1 MVTLE
6 GTYSF
11 DAPQDVV
18 WEAVQDPHVLS
29 QVLPGCERLEQVGE
43 NEYEGEINIRIGPVQ
58 GNFAGTVRLS
68 DIQPPN
74 SYTLELEGQG
84 RPGYVKGAGSLRLE
98 SSGDGKTEL
107 VYAGEAQLSGRIASV
122 GQRLMDSSARSIT
135 RQGLESL
142 DKQIQARLQPAPA
155 PASVA
160 APASAT
166 PETKPASPSAASASS
181 PAAPPP
187 AAPPSAAPAPPS
199 TTEVGLNVAK
209 DVATDLLADFEKQY
223 SSREVMILLAA
234 FAAVVWMWRMLF
246 GKGEK

>member
-18 WEAVQDPHVLS
+18 WAAVQDPHVLS

-98 SSGDGKTEL
+98 SGGDGKTTL
-107 VYAGEAQLSGRIASV
+107 SYTGEAQLSGRIASV

-142 DKQIQARLQPAPA
+142 DKQIQARLQPP
-155 PASVA
+155 PASVTLSSAPAATAAA
-160 APASAT
+160 APAS
-166 PETKPASPSAASASS
+166 
-181 PAAPPP
+181 
-187 AAPPSAAPAPPS
+187 PPSAPPPPS

-209 DVATDLLADFEKQY
+209 DVASDLLADFEKKY
-223 SSREVMILLAA
+223 SARDVAIVLAG
-234 FAAVVWMWRMLF
+234 FAAVVWIWRMLF
-246 GKGEK
+246 GKEGK

>member
-11 DAPQDVV
+11 DAPQDIV

-29 QVLPGCERLEQVGE
+29 QVLPGCERLAQVGE

-74 SYTLELEGQG
+74 SYKLELEGQG
-84 RPGYVKGAGSLRLE
+84 RPGYVKGAGHLRLE
-98 SSGDGKTEL
+98 SSGDGKTVL
-107 VYAGEAQLSGRIASV
+107 SYTGEAQLSGRIASV

-142 DKQIQARLQPAPA
+142 DKQIQARLQPQPVA
-155 PASVA
+155 VA
-160 APASAT
+160 APISTT
-166 PETKPASPSAASASS
+166 PEAKSV
-181 PAAPPP
+181 PPP
-187 AAPPSAAPAPPS
+187 VAPSPPS

-209 DVATDLLADFEKQY
+209 DVASDLLADFEKKY
-223 SSREVMILLAA
+223 SARDVAIVLAG
-234 FAAVVWMWRMLF
+234 FAAVVWIWRMLF
-246 GKGEK
+246 GKEGK

>member
-11 DAPQDVV
+11 DAPQEAV
-18 WEAVQDPHVLS
+18 WAAVQDPHVLS
-29 QVLPGCERLEQVGE
+29 QVLPGCERLEQIGE

-68 DIQPPN
+68 DIQSPN

-98 SSGDGKTEL
+98 SSGDGSTTL
-107 VYAGEAQLSGRIASV
+107 SYAGEAQLSGRIASV

-142 DKQIQARLQPAPA
+142 DKQIQARLQPTPA
-155 PASVA
+155 PVA
-160 APASAT
+160 APSDAPA
-166 PETKPASPSAASASS
+166 TKPASPPPPS
-181 PAAPPP
+181 PAPPP
-187 AAPPSAAPAPPS
+187 AAPAPAAPAPPS

-209 DVATDLLADFEKQY
+209 DVAADLLADFEKKY
-223 SSREVMILLAA
+223 SSRDVLILLAA
-234 FAAVVWMWRMLF
+234 FAAIVWMWRMLF
-246 GKGEK
+246 GKSKK

>member
-6 GTYSF
+6 GTYAF
-11 DAPQDVV
+11 DAPQDLV

-43 NEYEGEINIRIGPVQ
+43 NEYEGEINIRIGSVQ
-58 GNFAGTVRLS
+58 GNFVGTVRLS
-68 DIQPPN
+68 DIQPPS

-98 SSGDGKTEL
+98 SDDDGKTTL
-107 VYAGEAQLSGRIASV
+107 SYTGEAQLSGRIASI

-142 DKQIQARLQPAPA
+142 DKQIQARLQPAPT
-155 PASVA
+155 PAVAQTVA
-160 APASAT
+160 APEPKAAST
-166 PETKPASPSAASASS
+166 PLPSA
-181 PAAPPP
+181 PTPAPP
-187 AAPPSAAPAPPS
+187 PPS

-209 DVATDLLADFEKQY
+209 DVATDLLADLEKQY
-223 SSREVMILLAA
+223 AARDVAIILAG
-234 FAAVVWMWRMLF
+234 FAVIVWMWRMLF
-246 GKGEK
+246 GHSKK

>member
-29 QVLPGCERLEQVGE
+29 QVLPGCERLEQIGE

-84 RPGYVKGAGSLRLE
+84 RPGYVKGAGSLRLK
-98 SSGDGKTEL
+98 SGGDGKTTL
-107 VYAGEAQLSGRIASV
+107 TYTGEAQLSGRIASV

-142 DKQIQARLQPAPA
+142 DKQIQARLQPVPA
-155 PASVA
+155 PGAAQTAA
-160 APASAT
+160 APES
-166 PETKPASPSAASASS
+166 KAASAPQPATPATAAPS
-181 PAAPPP
+181 PAAP
-187 AAPPSAAPAPPS
+187 ATPS
-199 TTEVGLNVAK
+199 TTEVGLTVAK
-209 DVATDLLADFEKQY
+209 DVATDLLSDFEKKY
-223 SSREVMILLAA
+223 GSRDVVILLAG
-234 FAAVVWMWRMLF
+234 FAAIVWMWRMLF
-246 GKGEK
+246 GHSKK

>member
-58 GNFAGTVRLS
+58 GNFVGTVRLS

-74 SYTLELEGQG
+74 SYRLELEGQG
-84 RPGYVKGAGSLRLE
+84 RPGYVKGAGNLRLE
-98 SSGDGKTEL
+98 SSGDGKTTL
-107 VYAGEAQLSGRIASV
+107 SYTGEAQLSGRIASV

-142 DKQIQARLQPAPA
+142 DKQ
-155 PASVA
+155 S
-160 APASAT
+160 
-166 PETKPASPSAASASS
+166 
-181 PAAPPP
+181 
-187 AAPPSAAPAPPS
+187 
-199 TTEVGLNVAK
+199 
-209 DVATDLLADFEKQY
+209 
-223 SSREVMILLAA
+223 
-234 FAAVVWMWRMLF
+234 
-246 GKGEK
+246 

>member
-98 SSGDGKTEL
+98 SSGDGKTTL
-107 VYAGEAQLSGRIASV
+107 SYTGEAQLSGRIASV

-142 DKQIQARLQPAPA
+142 DKQIQARMQPPPAPA
-155 PASVA
+155 ISPSLA
-160 APASAT
+160 APEA
-166 PETKPASPSAASASS
+166 KPVSPPPSASS
-181 PAAPPP
+181 PFHHRSRVECSQRCSNR
-187 AAPPSAAPAPPS
+187 SA
-199 TTEVGLNVAK
+199 LR
-209 DVATDLLADFEKQY
+209 FREK
-223 SSREVMILLAA
+223 I
-234 FAAVVWMWRMLF
+234 
-246 GKGEK
+246 

>member
-6 GTYSF
+6 GTYDF

-18 WEAVQDPHVLS
+18 WQAVQDPHVLS

-98 SSGDGKTEL
+98 SSGDGKTTL
-107 VYAGEAQLSGRIASV
+107 SYAGEAQLSGRIASV

-142 DKQIQARLQPAPA
+142 DKQIQARLHPAPA
-155 PASVA
+155 VA
-160 APASAT
+160 PNVAT
-166 PETKPASPSAASASS
+166 PEAKPASTPTAS
-181 PAAPPP
+181 APPP
-187 AAPPSAAPAPPS
+187 AAPPPPS

-209 DVATDLLADFEKQY
+209 DVATDLLSDFEKKY
-223 SSREVMILLAA
+223 GSRDVMILLAA
-234 FAAVVWMWRMLF
+234 FAAIVWMWRMLF
-246 GKGEK
+246 GHSKK

>member
-98 SSGDGKTEL
+98 SSGDGKTTL
-107 VYAGEAQLSGRIASV
+107 SYAGEAQLSGRIASV

-142 DKQIQARLQPAPA
+142 DKQIQARLHPPLIPAQSA
-155 PASVA
+155 PTIASEA
-160 APASAT
+160 KPASA
-166 PETKPASPSAASASS
+166 PSAS
-181 PAAPPP
+181 APP
-187 AAPPSAAPAPPS
+187 PPS

-209 DVATDLLADFEKQY
+209 DVATDLLSDFEKNY
-223 SSREVMILLAA
+223 TSRDVMILLAA
-234 FAAVVWMWRMLF
+234 FAAIVWMWRMLF
-246 GKGEK
+246 GGGKK

>member
-11 DAPQDVV
+11 DAPQDIV

-98 SSGDGKTEL
+98 SSGDGKTTL
-107 VYAGEAQLSGRIASV
+107 SYTGEAQLSGRIASV

-142 DKQIQARLQPAPA
+142 EKQIQARMQPAPA
-155 PASVA
+155 AAATQTTA
-160 APASAT
+160 APDD
-166 PETKPASPSAASASS
+166 KPASP
-181 PAAPPP
+181 PP
-187 AAPPSAAPAPPS
+187 ALPPPS

-209 DVATDLLADFEKQY
+209 DVATDLLSDFEKKY
-223 SSREVMILLAA
+223 SARDVAIVLAG
-234 FAAVVWMWRMLF
+234 FAAIVWIWRMLF
-246 GKGEK
+246 GKEEK

>member
-84 RPGYVKGAGSLRLE
+84 RPGYVKGAGQLRLE
-98 SSGDGKTEL
+98 SNGDGKTTL
-107 VYAGEAQLSGRIASV
+107 HYTGEAQLSGRIASV

-135 RQGLESL
+135 RQGLDSL
-142 DKQIQARLQPAPA
+142 DKQIQARLQPTPEPTPEPAAAPSAPA
-155 PASVA
+155 ATAQS
-160 APASAT
+160 APL
-166 PETKPASPSAASASS
+166 PS
-181 PAAPPP
+181 PAAPP
-187 AAPPSAAPAPPS
+187 PPS

-209 DVATDLLADFEKQY
+209 DVAADLLADFEKQY
-223 SSREVMILLAA
+223 STRDVAILLAA
-234 FAAVVWMWRMLF
+234 FAAIVWMWRMLF
-246 GKGEK
+246 GKQKA

>member
-18 WEAVQDPHVLS
+18 WAAVQDPHVLS

-98 SSGDGKTEL
+98 SGGDGKTTL
-107 VYAGEAQLSGRIASV
+107 SYTGEAQLSGRIASV

-142 DKQIQARLQPAPA
+142 DKQIQARLQPP
-155 PASVA
+155 PASVTLSSAPAATAAA
-160 APASAT
+160 APAS
-166 PETKPASPSAASASS
+166 
-181 PAAPPP
+181 
-187 AAPPSAAPAPPS
+187 PPSAPPPPS

-209 DVATDLLADFEKQY
+209 DVASDLLADFEKKY
-223 SSREVMILLAA
+223 SARDVAIVLAS
-234 FAAVVWMWRMLF
+234 FAAIVWFWRMLF
-246 GKGEK
+246 GKGGK

>member
-18 WEAVQDPHVLS
+18 WAAVQDPHVLS
-29 QVLPGCERLEQVGE
+29 QVLPGCERLDQVGE

-98 SSGDGKTEL
+98 SGDDGSTTL
-107 VYAGEAQLSGRIASV
+107 SYAGEAQLSGRIASV

-142 DKQIQARLQPAPA
+142 DKQIQARLQPPPSLA
-155 PASVA
+155 VA
-160 APASAT
+160 QTAAA
-166 PETKPASPSAASASS
+166 PETKPASAPQ
-181 PAAPPP
+181 PAAPP
-187 AAPPSAAPAPPS
+187 PPS

-223 SSREVMILLAA
+223 AARDVVILLAA
-234 FAAVVWMWRMLF
+234 FAAIVWMWRMLF
-246 GKGEK
+246 GKSEK

>member
-18 WEAVQDPHVLS
+18 WAAVQDPHVLS

-74 SYTLELEGQG
+74 SYKLELEGQG
-84 RPGYVKGAGSLRLE
+84 RPGYVKGAGDLRLE
-98 SSGDGKTEL
+98 SRDNGKTIL
-107 VYAGEAQLSGRIASV
+107 SYTGEAQLSGRIASV

-135 RQGLESL
+135 RQGLDSL
-142 DKQIQARLQPAPA
+142 DKQIQARLQPAPT
-155 PASVA
+155 PA
-160 APASAT
+160 AT
-166 PETKPASPSAASASS
+166 PAISIPAAKPVSPAPTLPSPSTA
-181 PAAPPP
+181 
-187 AAPPSAAPAPPS
+187 
-199 TTEVGLNVAK
+199 EVGLNVAK

-223 SSREVMILLAA
+223 SPRDVAILLAA
-234 FAAVVWMWRMLF
+234 FAAIVWMWRMLF
-246 GKGEK
+246 EKGGK

>member
-29 QVLPGCERLEQVGE
+29 QVLPSCERLEQVGE

-98 SSGDGKTEL
+98 SSDDGKTTL
-107 VYAGEAQLSGRIASV
+107 TYTGEAQLSGRIASV

-142 DKQIQARLQPAPA
+142 DKQIQARLQPVPA
-155 PASVA
+155 PGAAQTVA
-160 APASAT
+160 APEAKAAT
-166 PETKPASPSAASASS
+166 A
-181 PAAPPP
+181 PAAPSP
-187 AAPPSAAPAPPS
+187 AAPAPPS
-199 TTEVGLNVAK
+199 TTEVGLTVAK
-209 DVATDLLADFEKQY
+209 DVATDLLSDFEKKY
-223 SSREVMILLAA
+223 GSRDVMILLAG
-234 FAAVVWMWRMLF
+234 FAAIVWMWRMLF
-246 GKGEK
+246 GHSKK

>member
-98 SSGDGKTEL
+98 SSGDGKTTL
-107 VYAGEAQLSGRIASV
+107 SYTGEAQLSGRIASV

-142 DKQIQARLQPAPA
+142 DKQIQARMQPPPAPA
-155 PASVA
+155 ISPSLA
-160 APASAT
+160 APEA
-166 PETKPASPSAASASS
+166 KPVS
-181 PAAPPP
+181 PPP
-187 AAPPSAAPAPPS
+187 APPPPS

-209 DVATDLLADFEKQY
+209 DVATDLLSDFEKKY
-223 SSREVMILLAA
+223 SSRDVAIFLAGC
-234 FAAVVWMWRMLF
+234 AAIVWMWRMLF

>member
-98 SSGDGKTEL
+98 SGGDGKTTL
-107 VYAGEAQLSGRIASV
+107 SYAGEAQLSGRIASV

-142 DKQIQARLQPAPA
+142 DKQIQARLQPIPA
-155 PASVA
+155 PGAAQTVA
-160 APASAT
+160 TPQAESTSTPQPAASAT
-166 PETKPASPSAASASS
+166 
-181 PAAPPP
+181 
-187 AAPPSAAPAPPS
+187 AAPAPPS

-209 DVATDLLADFEKQY
+209 DVATDLLSDFEKKY
-223 SSREVMILLAA
+223 GSRDVIILLAG
-234 FAAVVWMWRMLF
+234 FAVIVWMWRMLF
-246 GKGEK
+246 GHSKK

>member
-6 GTYSF
+6 GTYLF

-29 QVLPGCERLEQVGE
+29 QALPGCERLEQVGE

-58 GNFAGTVRLS
+58 GNFVGTVRLS

-84 RPGYVKGAGSLRLE
+84 RPGYVKGAGSLSLE
-98 SSGDGKTEL
+98 SSGDSKTTL
-107 VYAGEAQLSGRIASV
+107 SYTGEAQLSGRIASV

-142 DKQIQARLQPAPA
+142 DKQIQARLHPAPV
-155 PASVA
+155 PAAVPAA
-160 APASAT
+160 APSA
-166 PETKPASPSAASASS
+166 TKPASASRPSAL
-181 PAAPPP
+181 APVP
-187 AAPPSAAPAPPS
+187 PPSAPPPPS

-209 DVATDLLADFEKQY
+209 DVATDLLSDLEKQY
-223 SSREVMILLAA
+223 AARDVAILLAG
-234 FAAVVWMWRMLF
+234 FAAIVWMWRMLF
-246 GKGEK
+246 GHSKK